1 MAIGGCSGAMST
13 SPVAIMV
20 TVNQKALDEEG
31 CCFVNSNAV
40 KDYRDCWVSELPMV
54 NDTDLPLH
62 QLTQENSDYMLHR
75 GKTSCFDH

>member
-1 MAIGGCSGAMST
+1 MST

-40 KDYRDCWVSELPMV
+40 KDYQDCWVSELPMV
-54 NDTDLPLH
+54 NDTD
-62 QLTQENSDYMLHR
+62 
-75 GKTSCFDH
+75 